1 MLSQDEQIAKFVEAI
16 NNNAQKMC
24 RTIEKETL
32 KYYTAEA
39 EKLEKQ
45 AKKLVRS
52 RVEYSENEI
61 NQLFNKNIASYKADL
76 RLSLIKK
83 RESLVDEVFESV
95 KEKIRAFT
103 ETEEYILFLQNSL
116 SQMLQYADGDLTVF
130 VKSGDAQK
138 VKTACDRLNVNC
150 VIEADNTILLGG
162 IRARNK
168 EANKIFDD
176 TLDERINEQKEYFL
190 LESGLIIE

>member
-16 NNNAQKMC
+16 NNNSQKMG

-45 AKKLVRS
+45 AKKLVKS

-61 NQLFNKNIASYKADL
+61 NQLFNKNIASYKSDL

-83 RESLVDEVFESV
+83 RESLVSEIFESV

-116 SQMLQYADGDLTVF
+116 SQMLKYSDGDLTVF
-130 VKSGDAQK
+130 AKSGDIEK

-150 VIEADNTILLGG
+150 VIEEDNTILLGG

>member
-45 AKKLVRS
+45 AKMLVKS

-61 NQLFNKNIASYKADL
+61 NQLFNKNIASYKSDL

-83 RESLVDEVFESV
+83 RESLVSEVFDSV
-95 KEKIRAFT
+95 KEKLRLFT
-103 ETEEYILFLQNSL
+103 ETDEYISFLQNSL
-116 SQMLQYADGDLTVF
+116 SQMLKYADGDLTVF
-130 VKSGDAQK
+130 AKGADIEK
-138 VKTACDRLNVNC
+138 VKAACENLSANC
-150 VIEADNTILLGG
+150 VIEEDNTIILGG
-162 IRARNK
+162 IRGRNQS
-168 EANKIFDD
+168 ADKIFDD

>member
-1 MLSQDEQIAKFVEAI
+1 MLSQDEQVAKFVEAI

-45 AKKLVRS
+45 AKKLVKS

-61 NQLFNKNIASYKADL
+61 NQLFNKNIAAYKSDL
-76 RLSLIKK
+76 RLALIKK
-83 RESLVDEVFESV
+83 RENLVSEVFESV
-95 KEKIRAFT
+95 KEKLCSFT
-103 ETEEYILFLQNSL
+103 ESDGYILFLQKSL
-116 SQMLQYADGDLTVF
+116 TEMLKYSDGDLTVF
-130 VKSGDAQK
+130 ARSADTEK
-138 VKTACDRLNVNC
+138 VKAACERANINC
-150 VIEADNTILLGG
+150 VIEEDNSILLGG
-162 IRARNK
+162 IKGRNK
-168 EANKIFDD
+168 SADKIFDD
-176 TLDERINEQKEYFL
+176 TLDERINEQKEHFL

>member
-24 RTIEKETL
+24 KTIEKETL
-32 KYYTAEA
+32 KYFTAEA

-45 AKKLVRS
+45 AKKLVKS

-61 NQLFNKNIASYKADL
+61 NQAFNKNIAKYKSDL

-83 RESLVDEVFESV
+83 REGLVSEVFDSV
-95 KEKIRAFT
+95 KEKICAFT
-103 ETEEYILFLQNSL
+103 ETQEYISFLQNSL
-116 SQMLQYADGDLTVF
+116 SQMMKYSDGDLTVF
-130 VKSGDAQK
+130 AKSGDIEK
-138 VKTACDRLNVNC
+138 VKTACDRLNINC
-150 VIEADNTILLGG
+150 VIEEDSTILLGG
-162 IRARNK
+162 IKARNQSADK
-168 EANKIFDD
+168 VFDD
-176 TLDERINEQKEYFL
+176 TLDERINEQKENFL